1 MGAQAPALLLPL
13 LAQWLLRAAPAP
25 APAPLTLPL
34 RVAAP
39 TPGPGTPAAPRA
51 APHADGLALAL
62 EPAGGAANFLAMV
75 DNLQGDSGRGYYLEM
90 LIGTPPQKSP
100 RYLPRSSGNRHPQN
114 EFYKNVHTS
123 LVPKRLKPEAT
134 PVPVEEDRRRPC
146 EEYCS
151 AVGQVPAHI
160 TAGEELR
167 NLLIRSEM
175 PPHPAGQKNKP
186 ADVDTLSSP
195 WQASQRPC
203 QSPPVEKRRSCVV
216 TLQILVDTGS
226 SNFAVAGAPH
236 SYVDSYFDA
245 ERSSTYHSKG
255 FDVTV
260 KYTQGSWTG
269 FVGEDVVTIPKGFNS
284 SFLVNIATIFE
295 SENFFLPGIKWNG
308 ILGLAY
314 AALAK
319 PSSSLETF
327 FDSLVAQAKIPD
339 VFSMQM
345 CGAGLPVAGSG
356 TNGGSLVL
364 GGIEPSLYKGDIWY
378 TPIKEEWYY
387 QIEILKLEIGGQ
399 SLNLDCR
406 EIPEFSDGFWTGSQL
421 ACWTNSET
429 PWSYFPKISIYL
441 RDENSSQSFR
451 VTILPQLYIQ
461 PMMGAGLNYECYRF
475 GISPSTNA
483 LVIGATVMEGFYVIF
498 DRARKRVGFAASP
511 CAETAGAPVSE
522 ISGPFSTDDVASNCV
537 PALPLNEP
545 ILWIVSYTLM
555 SVCGIILLILIILLL
570 LPFRCRHLPRDPE
583 VVNDESSLVRHRWK

>member
-90 LIGTPPQKSP
+90 LIGTPPQK
-100 RYLPRSSGNRHPQN
+100 
-114 EFYKNVHTS
+114 
-123 LVPKRLKPEAT
+123 
-134 PVPVEEDRRRPC
+134 
-146 EEYCS
+146 
-151 AVGQVPAHI
+151 
-160 TAGEELR
+160 
-167 NLLIRSEM
+167 
-175 PPHPAGQKNKP
+175 
-186 ADVDTLSSP
+186 
-195 WQASQRPC
+195 
-203 QSPPVEKRRSCVV
+203 
-216 TLQILVDTGS
+216 LQILVDTGS

>member
-1 MGAQAPALLLPL
+1 MGALARALLLPL
-13 LAQWLLRAAPAP
+13 LAQWLLRAAPELAP
-25 APAPLTLPL
+25 APFTLPL
-34 RVAAP
+34 RVAAATNRVVAP
-39 TPGPGTPAAPRA
+39 TPGPGTPAERR
-51 APHADGLALAL
+51 ADGLALAL
-62 EPAGGAANFLAMV
+62 EPALESAAGAANFLAMV

-90 LIGTPPQKSP
+90 LIGTPPQK
-100 RYLPRSSGNRHPQN
+100 
-114 EFYKNVHTS
+114 
-123 LVPKRLKPEAT
+123 
-134 PVPVEEDRRRPC
+134 
-146 EEYCS
+146 
-151 AVGQVPAHI
+151 
-160 TAGEELR
+160 
-167 NLLIRSEM
+167 
-175 PPHPAGQKNKP
+175 
-186 ADVDTLSSP
+186 
-195 WQASQRPC
+195 
-203 QSPPVEKRRSCVV
+203 
-216 TLQILVDTGS
+216 LQILVDTGS

-236 SYVDSYFDA
+236 SYIDTYFDT
-245 ERSSTYHSKG
+245 ERSSTYRSKG

-269 FVGEDVVTIPKGFNS
+269 FVGEDLVTIPKGFNS

-314 AALAK
+314 ATLAK

-327 FDSLVAQAKIPD
+327 FDSLVTQANIPN

-406 EIPEFSDGFWTGSQL
+406 EYNADKAIVDSGTTL
-421 ACWTNSET
+421 
-429 PWSYFPKISIYL
+429 L
-441 RDENSSQSFR
+441 R
-451 VTILPQLYIQ
+451 LPQKVFDAVVEAVARASLLYIQ

-498 DRARKRVGFAASP
+498 DRAQKRVGFAASP
-511 CAETAGAPVSE
+511 CAEIAGAAVSE
-522 ISGPFSTDDVASNCV
+522 ISGPFSTEDIASNCV
-537 PALPLNEP
+537 PAQSLSEP
-545 ILWIVSYTLM
+545 ILWIVSYALM
-555 SVCGIILLILIILLL
+555 SVCGAILLVLIVLLL
-570 LPFRCRHLPRDPE
+570 LPFRCQRRPRDPE